1 MEGHGIVWNLLS
13 LGAAGAFATSRLL
26 LLSRQAFALPRTP
39 IYTVNTHLASESDT
53 RCFLHLLDRED
64 SPRRL

>member
-26 LLSRQAFALPRTP
+26 LLSPQASPPAR
-39 IYTVNTHLASESDT
+39 IQYTHVTAFES
-53 RCFLHLLDRED
+53 
-64 SPRRL
+64 